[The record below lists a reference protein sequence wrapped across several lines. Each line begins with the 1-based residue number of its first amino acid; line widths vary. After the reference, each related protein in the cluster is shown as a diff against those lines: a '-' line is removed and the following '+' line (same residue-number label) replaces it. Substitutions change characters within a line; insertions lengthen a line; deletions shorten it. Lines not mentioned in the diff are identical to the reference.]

1 MENSIPFTPT
11 SAESPKPHRILP
23 KIFKI
28 PDYSIERSV
37 RGRGM
42 SELNPYVNHEENTEL
57 EIDLDIPES
66 EEEGM

>member
-1 MENSIPFTPT
+1 
-11 SAESPKPHRILP
+11 
-23 KIFKI
+23 
-28 PDYSIERSV
+28 
-37 RGRGM
+37 M